1 MLYRYVREWIPYA
14 LLRDTDAFGIR
25 ELDLAAPPARFG
37 LDQRLVSD
45 EIAIGVDE
53 QNVERLLT
61 PCELAAGL
69 PAGDNWHAL
78 SKRTLDRLDA
88 WFLVCEDPQRRLD
101 AQAGRDPWPSG
112 EPRAAH
118 SRKSRSGPRAD
129 RRRGRSREDHRSG
142 PADQERPRE
151 RTRASQPRPSPVGTR
166 LAGRLVGSDGAER
179 PVEAEEVGE
188 IVRTLLRSTIRRQAS
203 GSVPIDSLR
212 EREGVWIRDL
222 RTPSDADRKA
232 RLRRAVFPLAVAVLT

>member
-25 ELDLAAPPARFG
+25 ELDLAAPPTRFG
-37 LDQRLVSD
+37 LDQRLVPD
-45 EIAIGVDE
+45 EVAIGVDE

-78 SKRTLDRLDA
+78 SKRTLDRLEA

-101 AQAGRDPWPSG
+101 VRRVATLGHQASLVRHILDNPDLD
-112 EPRAAH
+112 RVLI
-118 SRKSRSGPRAD
+118 AD
-129 RRRGRSREDHRSG
+129 EVGLGKTIGS
-142 PADQERPRE
+142 ADQERSRE

-188 IVRTLLRSTIRRQAS
+188 IVRTLLRSTIRRRAS
-203 GSVPIDSLR
+203 GSVPIDRLR